1 MKTKVLILG
10 VGNVLMGDEGIGVH
24 VARAL
29 ESQPWPDGVVVLDG
43 GTGGFHLMEHL
54 ENADQVILIDAT
66 LDERPAGTVRRLRPR
81 FAREFPKA
89 LSSHDIG
96 LRDLLE
102 GLTIL
107 DRMPEIFL
115 FAVSIHT
122 VQSQTIDLSPDLQ
135 GVLPSLC
142 EDIRNFTLSLIE
154 DPSFCCDQYL
164 DPIEADEGRLYAH
177 YDVHSTHQEE

>member
-1 MKTKVLILG
+1 MKAKVLILG

-29 ESQPWPDGVVVLDG
+29 ESQPWPEGVVVLDG

-54 ENADQVILIDAT
+54 ENADQVILVDAT

-115 FAVSIHT
+115 FAVSIES
-122 VQSQTIDLSPDLQ
+122 VQPQTIDLSPELQ
-135 GVLPSLC
+135 EILTTLC

-154 DPSFCCDQYL
+154 DPTFCCDQYM
-164 DPIEADEGRLYAH
+164 DSIEEDEGRLYAH
-177 YDVHSTHQEE
+177 YDVHSTNGK

>member
-10 VGNVLMGDEGIGVH
+10 VGNVLMGDEGVGVH

-29 ESQPWPDGVVVLDG
+29 ESHPWPEGVVVLDG

-54 ENADQVILIDAT
+54 ELAEQVIMIDAT
-66 LDERPAGTVRRLRPR
+66 LDHRPAGTVRRLRPR

-115 FAVSIHT
+115 YAVSIDT
-122 VQSQTIDLSPDLQ
+122 VQSQTIDLSEELER
-135 GVLPSLC
+135 VLHPLC
-142 EDIRNFTLSLIE
+142 ADIRNFALSLIE
-154 DPSFCCDQYL
+154 DPTFCCDRYL
-164 DPIEADEGRLYAH
+164 DPIEEDEGRLYAH
-177 YDVHSTHQEE
+177 YDIQATFQQS

>member
-24 VARAL
+24 VARELAT
-29 ESQPWPDGVVVLDG
+29 QPWPEGVQVLDG

-54 ENADQVILIDAT
+54 EEADQVILIDAT
-66 LDERPAGTVRRLRPR
+66 LDHRSAGTVRRLRPR
-81 FAREFPKA
+81 FAREFPRA

-107 DRMPEIFL
+107 DRLPEIFL
-115 FAVSIHT
+115 YAVSIDS
-122 VQSQTIDLSPDLQ
+122 VQTQTIDLSPVLQ
-135 GVLPSLC
+135 ATLASLC
-142 EDIRNFTLSLIE
+142 QDIRSFALSLIE
-154 DPSFCCDQYL
+154 DPTFCCNQFL
-164 DPIEADEGRLYAH
+164 DPIEDEGRLYAH
-177 YDVHSTHQEE
+177 YDIHPKAIDK

>member
-24 VARAL
+24 AARAL
-29 ESQPWPDGVVVLDG
+29 ETQPWPESVQVLDG

-54 ENADQVILIDAT
+54 EQADQVILIDAT
-66 LDERPAGTVRRLRPR
+66 LDHRSAGTVRRLRPR
-81 FAREFPKA
+81 FVREFPKA

-107 DRMPEIFL
+107 DRLPEIFL
-115 FAVSIHT
+115 FAVSIDS
-122 VQSQTIDLSPDLQ
+122 VQSQTIDLSPTLQ
-135 GVLPSLC
+135 NGLSALC
-142 EDIRNFTLSLIE
+142 LDIRNFALSLID
-154 DPSFCCDQYL
+154 DPTFCCDQYL
-164 DPIEADEGRLYAH
+164 DPIEMDEGRLYAH
-177 YDVHSTHQEE
+177 YNIHSTTNQD